1 MDIVTTSNFHA
12 TLLQQKLIVVFLS
25 NHQLRQCSWPLL
37 KLLLYASERLNDS
50 NQAEI
55 FSIVVEKDGVTI
67 FMDPSG
73 IELFKIA
80 ELEPLLTIAPD
91 MWCAVQIHL
100 GPLVAEFPGINSS
113 FLSKLLAEDDISILN
128 LSTFDTDIIFVR
140 ETNLEVAIS
149 CLKSKL
155 SRGFH
160 GLKEAKEAERDLV
173 FDFACN
179 SHLVGQRI
187 HSPSKIVAHDQYLVV
202 FPESFVLVRLR
213 KESIRSCAFGLTQ
226 MVLMSPCDPQSP
238 SISFWCYCETAEEI
252 SLVVDERSLLSFP
265 QEAVVVAPDRWR
277 AIKLCGRL
285 YGFDETGVVA
295 AMSGLDSQTQ
305 VLNFSSFGS
314 NVTMVLSEA
323 LDVSLEALR
332 RSLSISRVQF
342 L

>member
-100 GPLVAEFPGINSS
+100 GPLVAEFPGIVS